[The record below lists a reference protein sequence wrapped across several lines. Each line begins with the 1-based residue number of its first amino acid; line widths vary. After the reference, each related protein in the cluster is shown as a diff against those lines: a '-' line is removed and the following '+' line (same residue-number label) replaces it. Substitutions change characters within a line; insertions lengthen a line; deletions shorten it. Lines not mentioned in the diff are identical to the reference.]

1 MTDYFAVSSDIFP
14 QFGPLSIYVN
24 VRGIYQIRFSPSNP
38 SLKPPDQDP
47 DGLNLLAKKAIDQLR
62 EYFTG
67 NRRQFDLPIDWSQMI
82 GFQHDVL
89 KLTFEIPY
97 GQTRT
102 YGDIARKLGN
112 PTGARAVGAAV
123 GSNPIPIFIPCHR
136 VVGSNGS
143 LHGYSAPGGI
153 ETKAWLLQLEGAR
166 IIA

>member
-1 MTDYFAVSSDIFP
+1 MTNYFAIASDIFP
-14 QFGPLSIYVN
+14 QFGPLSVYANIH
-24 VRGIYQIRFSPSNP
+24 GIYQIQFSPSNP
-38 SLKPPDQDP
+38 SLIPSDQDL
-47 DGLNLLAKKAIDQLR
+47 DGLNILAKKAIGQLH

-153 ETKAWLLQLEGAR
+153 ETKAWMLQLEGAR